1 MGGKL
6 FCASSRMRVWF
17 ESNQNVL
24 RVETGCTS
32 SGKRVWFEWRLAV
45 VGGELARGNMLV
57 RVCNGREEV
66 RKGVGR

>member
-1 MGGKL
+1 
-6 FCASSRMRVWF
+6 MRVWF

>member
-1 MGGKL
+1 MY
-6 FCASSRMRVWF
+6 F
-17 ESNQNVL
+17 ESKQDVL
-24 RVETGCTS
+24 RVERECGS